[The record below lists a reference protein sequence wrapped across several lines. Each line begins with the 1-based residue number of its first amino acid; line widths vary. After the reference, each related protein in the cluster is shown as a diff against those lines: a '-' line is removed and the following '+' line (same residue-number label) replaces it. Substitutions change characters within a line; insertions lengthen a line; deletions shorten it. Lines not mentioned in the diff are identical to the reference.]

1 MVRESGLA
9 SIIQQEWMMSGKF
22 AVMATLTDKRMRQWS
37 VALRPD
43 RLLNRRIADFS
54 VWPPDRLDPS
64 SRPIGLA
71 YCIADG
77 LGDAKVEDFRIDP
90 PYQNA
95 GIGSALLAE
104 VEKWAAREGIR
115 RLYGDLAKVDS
126 DHFTMLRHLY
136 MKHGWKW
143 CLFSERDPRFSPT
156 SHVAGT
162 VEKVIPVITNQ
173 QDPVV

>member
-1 MVRESGLA
+1 
-9 SIIQQEWMMSGKF
+9 MSSRLTVI
-22 AVMATLTDKRMRQWS
+22 AVVTDKRMRQWS
-37 VALRPD
+37 VALQAGRVVGHQT
-43 RLLNRRIADFS
+43 AQFG
-54 VWPPDRLDPS
+54 VWPSGRVNPN

-71 YCIADG
+71 YC
-77 LGDAKVEDFRIDP
+77 LGDASGEARLEDFRIDP

-162 VEKVIPVITNQ
+162 VEKVIPSITNQ
-173 QDPVV
+173 QDPLA